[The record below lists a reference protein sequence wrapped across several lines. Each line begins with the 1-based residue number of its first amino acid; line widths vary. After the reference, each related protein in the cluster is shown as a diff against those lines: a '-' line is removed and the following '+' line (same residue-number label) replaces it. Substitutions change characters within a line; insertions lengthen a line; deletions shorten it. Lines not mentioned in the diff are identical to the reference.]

1 MRQKDKSMAKQYV
14 EQREDVYWVAGTRV
28 SLDSIVY
35 AFLEEQTA
43 ESIARSF
50 PVLTLEQVYGA
61 ITFYLVTVLT
71 LMLICAARRQ
81 NLNPCARLGAR
92 KTRCLIRKWPMLDVK
107 SRSYSHD
114 EE

>member
-1 MRQKDKSMAKQYV
+1 MRQKDKSMAKPYV

-71 LMLICAARRQ
+71 LMLIYAARRQ